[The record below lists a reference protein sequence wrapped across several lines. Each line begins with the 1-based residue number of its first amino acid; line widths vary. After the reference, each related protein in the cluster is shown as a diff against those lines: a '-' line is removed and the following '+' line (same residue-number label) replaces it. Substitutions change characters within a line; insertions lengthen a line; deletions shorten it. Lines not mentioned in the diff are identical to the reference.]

1 MIDYSEFLKCLSS
14 KRNHPDDAFNALYQL
29 VKNFIEIKLFTLTT
43 FDIPKAEARRAYSNM
58 PKEYPVSG
66 TKPIERSTWTEIVL
80 DRHESFVANNIND
93 IAKVFSDYKLI
104 DSLGC
109 QSVCNLPIVL
119 DGKLLGTVNCLDE
132 ENYFTT
138 KKVKELEQI
147 KLPALACFLL
157 NLFKKI

>member
-1 MIDYSEFLKCLSS
+1 MIDYSEFLKSLSS

-43 FDIPKAEARRAYSNM
+43 FDIPKAEARRVYSNM
-58 PKEYPVSG
+58 PQEYPVSV

-119 DGKLLGTVNCLDE
+119 DGKLLGTVNFLDE
-132 ENYFTT
+132 ENYFTS

>member
-1 MIDYSEFLKCLSS
+1 MSDYSELFESLSRG
-14 KRNHPDDAFNALYQL
+14 KNHPQDAFSRLYEL
-29 VKNFIEIKLFTLTT
+29 VNKSIGIKLFTLTT
-43 FDIPKAEARRAYSNM
+43 FDIPNAEAQRVYSNM

-66 TKPIERSTWTEIVL
+66 TKPIERSAWTKVVL

-132 ENYFTT
+132 ENYFSSE
-138 KKVKELEQI
+138 KVKELEQI

>member
-1 MIDYSEFLKCLSS
+1 MIDYSEFLKSLSS

-29 VKNFIEIKLFTLTT
+29 VKNFIEIELFTLTT
-43 FDIPKAEARRAYSNM
+43 FDIPKAEARRVYSNM

-119 DGKLLGTVNCLDE
+119 DGKILGTVNCLDK
-132 ENYFTT
+132 ENYFTS